1 MNVVSFFSGA
11 GGLDLGFKKAGYNII
26 WANEFNKEIYP
37 THKRNFPDTHLNTK
51 SILDLNI
58 KEIPDCDGIIGG
70 PPCQSFSQAGKKL
83 GSNDPR
89 GKLFF
94 EYIKIIE
101 QKKPKFFVAEN
112 VSGLLNKNHSAD
124 FQAIQEEFLKIGYT
138 INAHLYN
145 ANDYGVPQD
154 RYRLIIVGYLKSLNQ
169 QYSIPHPLIEKPT
182 LEVIKDMPVALCSKT
197 GNINREAINN
207 HEYMLGTFSS
217 MFMSRNRVRKW
228 NEPSFT
234 ILATA
239 RQIPIHPSAPL
250 MIKTG
255 KDQWIFDPEHLDKYR
270 RMSVRECARI
280 QTFPDNFCFEYSKI
294 EAGYK
299 MIGNAVP
306 VNLGFHIAKQIK
318 TELF

>member
-11 GGLDLGFKKAGYNII
+11 GGLDLGFQKAGFNIL
-26 WANEFNKEIYP
+26 WANEFNKEIFP
-37 THKRNFPDTHLNTK
+37 THKRNFTQTELNTK
-51 SILDLNI
+51 SILDLKIN
-58 KEIPDCDGIIGG
+58 EIPDCDGIIGG

-83 GSNDPR
+83 GSEDPR

-112 VSGLLNKNHSAD
+112 VSGLLNKNHAKD
-124 FQAIQEEFLKIGYT
+124 FQAIKEQFLEIGYT

-145 ANDYGVPQD
+145 ANDYEVPQD
-154 RYRLIIVGYLKSLNQ
+154 RFRLIIVGYQNQ
-169 QYSIPHPLIEKPT
+169 FKKEYSIPKPASQKPS
-182 LEVIKDMPVALCSKT
+182 LEILQNMPSPVPSKT
-197 GNINREAINN
+197 GSTNPLAQNN
-207 HEYMLGTFSS
+207 HEYMTGGFSS

-228 NEPSFT
+228 DEPSFT

-239 RQIPIHPSAPL
+239 RQIPIHPSAPA
-250 MIKTG
+250 MIKIG
-255 KDQWIFDPEHLDKYR
+255 KDQWIFDPDHIESYR
-270 RMSVRECARI
+270 RFSVRECARI
-280 QTFPDNFCFEYSKI
+280 QTFPDDFVFEYSKI

-306 VNLGFHIAKQIK
+306 VNLSFHIAQQIK
-318 TELF
+318 KDLF